1 MDHSDNDDLPKSSG
15 SRPSKKARVR
25 GARQQQ
31 VLVPA
36 PANTPEAVQVYAS
49 FVTQLITN
57 GFSYALTLVDDGRV
71 NHIYERDMPDV
82 CFDVQKD

>member
-36 PANTPEAVQVYAS
+36 PANTPEAVQVYAT
-49 FVTQLITN
+49 FVTELVAN
-57 GFSYALTLVDDGRV
+57 GFTYSETLVDDGRV

-82 CFDVQKD
+82 CSDVQKD